1 MNRDRITCSQLEI
14 QGGST
19 GTGGKS
25 TNHNLSARRRVA
37 LLGTLAVAA
46 AIAVMTPVAVVGPAS
61 AMKTDLVSTSQQP
74 LLDQAI
80 AGRCVPSAAKDILR
94 SYRLK
99 IATAA
104 TVEEARALIL
114 SQTRLAATALSTAS
128 WVVPFSPSVREA
140 RDKIE
145 RFEQRVYAAN
155 TQAEVARDFS
165 EFLGVPAEPDNS
177 TIGAGSGDAP
187 ILLAETDLNQSA
199 VSVHGGGG
207 GGCDYTTGEIII
219 IVLGF
224 LLFIIPGI
232 IFLIIF
238 C

>member
-1 MNRDRITCSQLEI
+1 MNCDRITGKRHEI
-14 QGGST
+14 EGRST
-19 GTGGKS
+19 GTRG
-25 TNHNLSARRRVA
+25 TLTIHQLSAKPRLV
-37 LLGTLAVAA
+37 LLGRLAVAA
-46 AIAVMTPVAVVGPAS
+46 AIAVMTPVAVVGPAA
-61 AMKTDLVSTSQQP
+61 AMKTDLVSTTEQP

-80 AGRCVPSAAKDILR
+80 GGRCVPSAAKDILR
-94 SYRLK
+94 SYGLR
-99 IATAA
+99 IAAA
-104 TVEEARALIL
+104 PTVEEARELIL

-128 WVVPFSPSVREA
+128 WVVPFSPSVQEA

-145 RFEQRVYAAN
+145 RFERRVYAAN
-155 TQAEVARDFS
+155 TQTEVARDFS
-165 EFLGVPAEPDNS
+165 EFLGVPAEPDS
-177 TIGAGSGDAP
+177 SRVVAGSGDSP

-224 LLFIIPGI
+224 LLLIIPGI

>member
-1 MNRDRITCSQLEI
+1 MTCGRITCTRHEI
-14 QGGST
+14 KGRST
-19 GTGGKS
+19 GTG
-25 TNHNLSARRRVA
+25 RRLTHHRLGA
-37 LLGTLAVAA
+37 KPGLGLLGTLAVAA
-46 AIAVMTPVAVVGPAS
+46 AVAVMTPMAVVAPAS
-61 AMKTDLVSTSQQP
+61 AMKTDVVSTTEQP

-80 AGRCVPSAAKDILR
+80 GGRCVPSAAKDILR
-94 SYRLK
+94 AYRLK

-104 TVEEARALIL
+104 TVEEARDLIL
-114 SQTRLAATALSTAS
+114 SQTRLAGKALSTAS

-145 RFEQRVYAAN
+145 RFERRVYAAN
-155 TQAEVARDFS
+155 TQTEVARDFS
-165 EFLGVPAEPDNS
+165 EFLGVPAEPDRS
-177 TIGAGSGDAP
+177 KIVDGSGDSHM
-187 ILLAETDLNQSA
+187 ILAGVDVNQPA
-199 VSVHGGGG
+199 VSVGTGGG

-224 LLFIIPGI
+224 ILFIIPGI

>member
-1 MNRDRITCSQLEI
+1 MNSDRITGKRHEI
-14 QGGST
+14 KGRSR
-19 GTGGKS
+19 GTRGVLM
-25 TNHNLSARRRVA
+25 NHRLSARPRLA
-37 LLGTLAVAA
+37 LLGSFVAAA
-46 AIAVMTPVAVVGPAS
+46 AIAVMTLVAVVAPAS
-61 AMKTDLVSTSQQP
+61 AMKTDLVSTIEQP

-80 AGRCVPSAAKDILR
+80 GGRCVPSAAKDILR

-99 IATAA
+99 IAAA
-104 TVEEARALIL
+104 PTVEEARALIL
-114 SQTRLAATALSTAS
+114 SQTHLAAMALSTAS

-224 LLFIIPGI
+224 LLLIIPGI